1 MKKDKKN
8 PLGASFGYAFEGIL
22 TGIRKERNMKIH
34 CLAIVAVTCAGTLFH
49 ITPVEVHLSVALCPG
64 ASLELVNTAV
74 EGGGGP
80 GDGRAQTVG
89 EDRQRHGCGRS
100 ALCRDHIGDHRS
112 DHFSAVCI
120 GNCCG
125 RCDTIAGARPDSR
138 TDRMERKCII

>member
-49 ITPVEVHLSVALCPG
+49 ITPVEWCICLLALCPG
-64 ASLELVNTAV
+64 GIPGAGEYGGGS
-74 EGGGGP
+74 GGGP
-80 GDGRAQTVG
+80 GDGRAQTAG

-120 GNCCG
+120 GTAAE
-125 RCDTIAGARPDSR
+125 DVIQ
-138 TDRMERKCII
+138 